1 MEIRKVVK
9 IRSSYFINLPSS
21 IVEDLKIEKGDSLR
35 VGNLPGYGIIIT
47 RNEGVDKISI
57 DLESVEK
64 IQRTADT
71 VYSELKRKAKSL
83 ENSFVFNIGN
93 RILGELIKTGWFD
106 PKIGIE
112 EVQSRIEKANEGRVK
127 LVLLSNKKV
136 CRK

>member
-9 IRSSYFINLPSS
+9 IRSSYFINIPAV

-47 RNEGVDKISI
+47 RNKGVDKISVN
-57 DLESVEK
+57 LESVETL
-64 IQRTADT
+64 QRTADN

-83 ENSFVFNIGN
+83 ENIFVFNVGS
-93 RILGELIKTGWFD
+93 RIIGELLNTGWFD

-112 EVQSRIEKANEGRVK
+112 EVKSRTEAREMKRLKI
-127 LVLLSNKKV
+127 VLPFKK
-136 CRK
+136 KGAP

>member
-1 MEIRKVVK
+1 MDIRKVVK

-35 VGNLPGYGIIIT
+35 VGHLPGYGIIIT

-112 EVQSRIEKANEGRVK
+112 EVQSRIEKGKEGRVK
-127 LVLLSNKKV
+127 LTLLSYKKAS
-136 CRK
+136 RK

>member
-1 MEIRKVVK
+1 MDIRKVVK
-9 IRSSYFINLPSS
+9 IRSSYFINIPSS

-47 RNEGVDKISI
+47 PNEGIDKISI
-57 DLESVEK
+57 DLESVAK
-64 IQRTADT
+64 RQRSADA

-93 RILGELIKTGWFD
+93 RIIGELMKTGWFD
-106 PKIGIE
+106 PKIAIE

-127 LVLLSNKKV
+127 LVLLSNKKA